1 MVFKAC
7 RSSASPIATTTK
19 AILHY
24 YEYVNCKLK
33 LYKKIL
39 FWYPTKFCTYC
50 CNLPSNEFATF
61 GFLKKQTHCYTFIVC
76 VCVLVCMK
84 YDTRMY
90 NVYEAR
96 SEYVCMYVYQV
107 KSNVESTSF
116 SSFQTKEEI
125 TVTLNFSWLLKQTLM
140 KNKSRWC
147 WKNASQIA
155 CLYPKLNWISKCTSC
170 YIICMLLRTYLSMW
184 FCDFSCKIQVYI

>member
-7 RSSASPIATTTK
+7 RSSASPIATTTE
-19 AILHY
+19 AILQY

-61 GFLKKQTHCYTFIVC
+61 GFLKKTDTLLHFYSVC

-84 YDTRMY
+84 YDTRMMCMKHVV
-90 NVYEAR
+90 NM
-96 SEYVCMYVYQV
+96 YVCMYI
-107 KSNVESTSF
+107 KSSPMLSQPPSPLF
-116 SSFQTKEEI
+116 
-125 TVTLNFSWLLKQTLM
+125 KQ
-140 KNKSRWC
+140 KRKSQWR
-147 WKNASQIA
+147 SIF
-155 CLYPKLNWISKCTSC
+155 LDY
-170 YIICMLLRTYLSMW
+170 
-184 FCDFSCKIQVYI
+184 